1 MKNFKKI
8 VVWVI
13 ISLILQSSVLLYLDK
28 YYFVTETNFQA
39 KKVETPK
46 KPTIKNVQINV
57 PDTATQ
63 MSVSYD
69 GKYLAYYEADTL
81 KVVNTLTGEKKV
93 VGFDK
98 DIKLSFYK
106 WQSDVDNL
114 LIAEKKTTTK
124 GDSIK
129 LSRYE
134 PQKDKKFDV
143 NNDNKGNPIPIL
155 LPDKKSEVQDLEFS
169 ALTNMIYAKI
179 GHSGSRNSI
188 YAIDVMARMN
198 KLKINSYFT
207 GNIVSFRT
215 DSRMVYE
222 DLTYHKIYVTGLG
235 GAITIKG
242 VTSPALLATDED
254 DNLYIGQRDGDKIT
268 KIYYGQVT
276 DSTSK
281 WNSID
286 LKNPVKAKD
295 IFISGSGKIYINDNL
310 KGLVLNVT
318 DNKEINYKGQFLQIY
333 NGGMFSLSEGILT
346 KKTF

>member
-8 VVWVI
+8 VIWVL
-13 ISLILQSSVLLYLDK
+13 ISLILQSSVLFYLDK

-39 KKVETPK
+39 KKVDSPSKPK
-46 KPTIKNVQINV
+46 ITNVKINV

-63 MSVSYD
+63 ISVSFD
-69 GKYLAYYEADTL
+69 GKYIAYYNSDTL
-81 KVVNTLTGEKKV
+81 KVVNILTGEKKEV
-93 VGFDK
+93 SFDK
-98 DIKLSFYK
+98 DVKLSYYK
-106 WQSDVDNL
+106 WQPDVDNL

-134 PQKDKKFDV
+134 PQKNKKFDI

-155 LPDKKSEVQDLEFS
+155 LPDKKSEVQDLEIS
-169 ALTNMIYAKI
+169 ATNMIYAKI

-215 DSRMVYE
+215 DSRMAYE
-222 DLTYHKIYVTGLG
+222 DLTYHKIYVTGL
-235 GAITIKG
+235 ANSINIKG
-242 VTSPALLATDED
+242 VTSPSLLAADEEN
-254 DNLYIGQRDGDKIT
+254 NLYIGQLDGDKVT
-268 KIYYGQVT
+268 KIYYGQIKDNT
-276 DSTSK
+276 TK
-281 WNSID
+281 WQSVDLNKPAKPKDIYISID
-286 LKNPVKAKD
+286 
-295 IFISGSGKIYINDNL
+295 GKIYVNDNL
-310 KGLVLNVT
+310 KGIVYNVT
-318 DNKEINYKGQFLQIY
+318 DNKEIEYQGQFVQIY
-333 NGGMFSLSEGILT
+333 NAGIYSISDGILS